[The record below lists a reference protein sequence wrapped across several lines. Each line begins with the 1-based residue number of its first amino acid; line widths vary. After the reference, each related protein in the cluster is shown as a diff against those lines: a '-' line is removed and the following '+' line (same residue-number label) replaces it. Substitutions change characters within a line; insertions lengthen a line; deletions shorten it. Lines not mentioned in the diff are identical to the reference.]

1 MTTAVVAQTKER
13 AKLLARDLGIEWAG
27 YDLVFGGMCAAS
39 FEGLRVDLV
48 LIDADA
54 QIPADFMDTI
64 RATVAK
70 SPGGG
75 RIRYV
80 SVRSERAPGT

>member
-13 AKLLARDLGIEWAG
+13 AKLLARDLGIASNR
-27 YDLVFGGMCAAS
+27 VFGARCAAS
-39 FEGLRVDLV
+39 FDGLRVGLV

-64 RATVAK
+64 RANVAK

-80 SVRSERAPGT
+80 SVRSERAAGT